1 MLSHHLWAKVTE
13 LSQLPL
19 SPSLM
24 GTRCPKPAGNCWDVL
39 MLPWTGKGK
48 GLEVSPVPATPGDK
62 PRGALPS
69 RERWESST
77 FPRGCGW
84 TPGSDRNCGT
94 RNDKH
99 SRQSKPHPASSALP
113 AGTRSL
119 LLHSTAPLYSW
130 GFCFSSVA
138 AGAKLSSWC
147 PGAQR
152 ADEKLCLAP
161 AGKRHQPGGRGRK
174 CCLFGASIAIACTGH
189 ELGLEFN
196 VHTIRD

>member
-19 SPSLM
+19 RPSLM

-39 MLPWTGKGK
+39 MLPWAGKGK

-77 FPRGCGW
+77 FPRGHGW
-84 TPGSDRNCGT
+84 TPGSDRHCGM
-94 RNDKH
+94 RNDEH

-119 LLHSTAPLYSW
+119 CPCCSAQQLHFLAGVFVFPVWLLEQSFP
-130 GFCFSSVA
+130 
-138 AGAKLSSWC
+138 
-147 PGAQR
+147 PGALEHRGQMR
-152 ADEKLCLAP
+152 NSAWL
-161 AGKRHQPGGRGRK
+161 QPGRGTSQAGGEESAV
-174 CCLFGASIAIACTGH
+174 CLEH
-189 ELGLEFN
+189 P
-196 VHTIRD
+196 